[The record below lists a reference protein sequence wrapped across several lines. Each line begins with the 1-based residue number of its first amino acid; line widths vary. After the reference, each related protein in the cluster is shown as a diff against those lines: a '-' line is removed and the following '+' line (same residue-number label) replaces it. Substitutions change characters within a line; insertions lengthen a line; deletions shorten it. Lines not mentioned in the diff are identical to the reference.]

1 MRRLQLYIGN
11 DRVDLFKDET
21 VSLTQTIK
29 NVKDISKVF
38 TEFTK
43 TFSVPASRVNNKIF
57 KHYYNFNISSGF
69 DARKK
74 ADARLELNDLPFK
87 NGKIKLEGVDLKNNL
102 PQTYRITFF
111 GNTINLKDVFADE
124 ELSSLEFSNNL
135 NQEYSYANVV
145 SDMQSSVYGAMVVP
159 LITHTDR
166 MFYNSSTSAHAY
178 GNVYPHTG
186 SGHPNGINFNQF
198 KYAVRLQTII
208 EAIEDKYDLE
218 FSDDFFSLLND
229 NGWATLYMWLHRKSG
244 AVVPL
249 QQVPTVYTLLQD
261 LYTTNQNLNVSS
273 VTNGAI
279 FINAVNI
286 SGVQTWT
293 IGSMDF
299 NINPVNSTDVWGIQV
314 LRDGQ
319 PILQLDNQQGQQTFS
334 ISAGQDGILNNAVY
348 TFNFNSLTNV
358 SFSSDQIYIR
368 INSVRY
374 LVESNISVPEV
385 DDYKNLNLFQTN
397 QNFEFNISQQ
407 MPKMKVIDF
416 VSGLFKMFNLVAYV
430 NNDGV
435 IVVQELDKYYER
447 YSDLTTGFISRVE
460 ADGGVVESPL
470 CIDYTLDIQKEP
482 INIDKYLDTTKSTV
496 DVALPFKKIIFAY
509 KGLGSFLAKKF
520 NQLTNGGWG
529 SMSFTLD
536 GNIFDAPAEEY
547 KIELPFEHFQ
557 YERLYDQ
564 ANNPPTP
571 TPVQWGYSVNEDQ
584 QPYIGAPLLFHGIIQ
599 ELVLP
604 IRILDPST
612 PNTGT
617 NIFTYMIP
625 SNSFLLDPSVNKHNI
640 HFQNEL
646 NEYLANE
653 TGGEAIEFTNTL
665 FESGYK
671 TYIQD
676 VFNLKRRLVKVTA
689 YLPMKVYYNLKLND
703 LIELGQDTY
712 KINSLTTD
720 LTTGKTEFELLNTIL

>member
-1 MRRLQLYIGN
+1 MRTLQLYIKGQ
-11 DRVDLFKDET
+11 RVDLFKDES
-21 VSLTQTIK
+21 VHLTQTIK
-29 NVKDISKVF
+29 NVRDISKVF

-43 TFSVPASRVNNKIF
+43 TFSVPASKNNNKIF
-57 KHYYNFNISSGF
+57 EHYYNSEIVNGF
-69 DARKK
+69 DARVKQQ
-74 ADARLELNDLPFK
+74 ANLELNNLPFK
-87 NGKIKLEGVDLKNNL
+87 EGKIKLEGVDLKNNEAH
-102 PQTYRITFF
+102 TYRITFF

-124 ELSSLEFSNNL
+124 QLSTLEFGDYL
-135 NQEYSYANVV
+135 NQEYSYSNVV
-145 SDMQSSVYGAMVVP
+145 SDMQSAIYGPMVVP

-166 MFYNSSTSAHAY
+166 MFYNSNTAAHAY

-186 SGHPNGINFNQF
+186 GGNGINFNQF

-208 EAIEDKYDLE
+208 EAIEDKYNLQ

-244 AVVPL
+244 PVVPA
-249 QQVPTVYTLLQD
+249 QQVPTAYTLLQD

-279 FINAVNI
+279 FINAVDVPGI
-286 SGVQTWT
+286 QTWT
-293 IGSMDF
+293 IGSMNFD
-299 NINPVNSTDVWGIQV
+299 INPVNTTDVWGLQV
-314 LRDGQ
+314 LRDGL

-334 ISAGQDGILNNAVY
+334 IAPGQDGILNNAVY
-348 TFNFNSLTNV
+348 TFNFTSLTNV
-358 SFSSDQIYIR
+358 SFNPDQIYIR
-368 INSVRY
+368 INSRRY
-374 LVESNISVPEV
+374 IVQSNISVPEV

-416 VSGLFKMFNLVAYV
+416 LSGLFKMFNLVSYIE
-430 NNDGV
+430 NDI
-435 IVVQELDKYYER
+435 IVVK
-447 YSDLTTGFISRVE
+447 
-460 ADGGVVESPL
+460 
-470 CIDYTLDIQKEP
+470 TLDDYYTNPNKY
-482 INIDKYLDTTKSTV
+482 NIDKYLDTEKSTV
-496 DVALPFKKIIFAY
+496 NVALPFKKIIFAY
-509 KGLGSFLAKKF
+509 KGLGSFLAKQF

-536 GNIFDAPAEEY
+536 GNIYDAPEEEY

-557 YERLYDQ
+557 YERLYNQ
-564 ANNPPTP
+564 ANTPPTS

-612 PNTGT
+612 PGTGT
-617 NIFTYMIP
+617 NILTYMIP

-653 TGGEAIEFTNTL
+653 TGGEAIEFTDTL
-665 FESGYK
+665 FETNYK
-671 TYIQD
+671 EYIQS
-676 VFNLKRRLVKVTA
+676 VFDNSMRLKKVTA
-689 YLPMKVYYNLKLND
+689 YLPMKIYYNLKLND
-703 LIELGQDTY
+703 LIELNQQTY
-712 KINSLTTD
+712 KINSLKTD

>member
-1 MRRLQLYIGN
+1 MRTLQLYIKGR
-11 DRVDLFKDET
+11 RVDLFKDES

-29 NVKDISKVF
+29 NVRDISKVF

-43 TFSVPASRVNNKIF
+43 TFSVPASKNNNKIF
-57 KHYYNFNISSGF
+57 EHYYNSEIANGF
-69 DARKK
+69 DARVKQQ
-74 ADARLELNDLPFK
+74 ASIELNNLPFK
-87 NGKIKLEGVDLKNNL
+87 EGKIKLEGVDLKNNVAH
-102 PQTYRITFF
+102 TYRITFF
-111 GNTINLKDVFADE
+111 GNTINLKDIFAE
-124 ELSSLEFSNNL
+124 EQLSSLEFGDYL
-135 NQEYSYANVV
+135 NQEYSYSNVV
-145 SDMQSSVYGAMVVP
+145 SDMQSTTYGPMVVP

-166 MFYNSSTSAHAY
+166 MFYNSNPAAQAY
-178 GNVYPHTG
+178 GNVYPYTG

-198 KYAVRLQTII
+198 KYAVRLQNII
-208 EAIEDKYDLE
+208 EAIEDKYNLE
-218 FSDDFFSLLND
+218 FSDDFFSILNE

-244 AVVPL
+244 PVVPP
-249 QQVPTVYTLLQD
+249 QQVPTAYTLLQD

-279 FINAVNI
+279 FINAVDFQ
-286 SGVQTWT
+286 GVQTWT

-299 NINPVNSTDVWGIQV
+299 NITPVNPTDVWGIQV
-314 LRDGQ
+314 LRDGL

-334 ISAGQDGILNNAVY
+334 IQAGQNGILNNAVY
-348 TFNFNSLTNV
+348 TFNFTSLTNV
-358 SFSSDQIYIR
+358 SFNPNQIYIR

-374 LVESNISVPEV
+374 IVGSNVSIPEV
-385 DDYKNLNLFQTN
+385 DDYKNLNVFQTN

-416 VSGLFKMFNLVAYV
+416 LSGLFKMFNLVAYIE
-430 NNDGV
+430 NDI
-435 IVVQELDKYYER
+435 IVVKTLNDYY
-447 YSDLTTGFISRVE
+447 SASSTT
-460 ADGGVVESPL
+460 
-470 CIDYTLDIQKEP
+470 Y
-482 INIDKYLDTTKSTV
+482 NIDKYLDTEKSTV

-509 KGLGSFLAKKF
+509 KGLGSFLAKQF
-520 NQLTNGGWG
+520 NQITNGGWG

-536 GNIFDAPAEEY
+536 GDIFDAPAEEY

-564 ANNPPTP
+564 DNTPPTP

-625 SNSFLLDPSVNKHNI
+625 SNSFRLDPATSKYNI

-653 TGGEAIEFTNTL
+653 TGGEAIEFTDTL
-665 FESGYK
+665 FETEYK
-671 TYIQD
+671 QYIQG
-676 VFNLKRRLVKVTA
+676 VFDNSMRLKKVTA
-689 YLPMKVYYNLKLND
+689 YLPMKIYYNLQLND
-703 LIELGQDTY
+703 LIEIGQSRY
-712 KINSLTTD
+712 KINSLKTD